1 MSNKVESS
9 QYSRISGSFKQCHD
23 YGNNTLVF
31 PRCNRLLPSIYE
43 ISSDFHFPN
52 HATLDDFIYGD
63 IHGDFVSSE
72 AEQNVQNYQNDS
84 RPNKKENFIGK
95 TDLKEEIIDYS
106 VNFQK
111 IPTVNTHSQ
120 PNEDIQAYQY
130 RQNSYS
136 PNDLHFRSKPV
147 EHNYFVQYQLPL
159 NSIIPQISEDS
170 NSPPFIENSGLID
183 QCASNN
189 FQSNKIGFFNLT
201 SRIEDHSRILLD
213 PIELRFIPA
222 DQWTKGKVSLDHL
235 KKDFFCARSSKCL
248 RFEYKL
254 WNALQIT
261 KHYPYLFKEIGV
273 RWIAK
278 SYIMVH
284 RDIFGHLL
292 QVTRPSAAL
301 FSSCGM
307 FMTHG
312 FREIMLSEVRNT
324 IDPREITAIDESIV
338 RLFAH
343 KANDFNE
350 DSGAADIV
358 KIKWNNE
365 SRKKIE
371 KW

>member
-1 MSNKVESS
+1 MNPKTEQSK
-9 QYSRISGSFKQCHD
+9 YSRISGGYNQYRAYEDSTVVIPKR
-23 YGNNTLVF
+23 NL
-31 PRCNRLLPSIYE
+31 LLPSIYE
-43 ISSDFHFPN
+43 INSDQIFPN
-52 HATLDDFIYGD
+52 DSILEDLIYGGGHSD
-63 IHGDFVSSE
+63 SISSE
-72 AEQNVQNYQNDS
+72 ADQALPNNHKNLRSENNEKIPYIPVKIEEKCTNTSSNIENLQVVQYNQG
-84 RPNKKENFIGK
+84 F
-95 TDLKEEIIDYS
+95 DYS
-106 VNFQK
+106 QQTSND
-111 IPTVNTHSQ
+111 IHS
-120 PNEDIQAYQY
+120 YQY
-130 RQNSYS
+130 CATTYNA
-136 PNDLHFRSKPV
+136 NDFQSFNNKGIDPRYYIQSQVPY
-147 EHNYFVQYQLPL
+147 NP
-159 NSIIPQISEDS
+159 IITQISEDMNS
-170 NSPPFIENSGLID
+170 NIIDIQSQSIQSGKV
-183 QCASNN
+183 N
-189 FQSNKIGFFNLT
+189 FMNFKN
-201 SRIEDHSRILLD
+201 RIEDNSRVILD
-213 PIELRFIPA
+213 PVELKFIPA

-235 KKDFFCARSSKCL
+235 KKEFFCARSSKCL

-312 FREIMLSEVRNT
+312 FREIMLSEVRNN
-324 IDPREITAIDESIV
+324 IDPRDIASIDESIV
-338 RLFAH
+338 RLFTH

-350 DSGAADIV
+350 DSSSADII

-365 SRKKIE
+365 SRKRAE